1 MSSIYSISVRGWC
14 SGGTKAIAEACRR
27 PGKSI
32 EPLDY
37 GETYVYKKTFF
48 GATPLNIYLHNL
60 LSELPFEMLPI
71 NQLFKSSLKTV
82 FVILF
87 VIYYYSYS
95 MSLLIDRDTN
105 WFNHNEINF
114 YISFQR
120 YNSNMIKLSLY

>member
-27 PGKSI
+27 PGKSV

-37 GETYVYKKTFF
+37 CETSVYKKTFF
-48 GATPLNIYLHNL
+48 WSYSNKYLHNL

-95 MSLLIDRDTN
+95 MSLLIDRDTI
-105 WFNHNEINF
+105 WFNHNEIHF

-120 YNSNMIKLSLY
+120 YSSNMIKLSL